1 MKEGLRRHRFDLL
14 ALTMVPFFI
23 GAQVRGVFLVLL
35 LRTQAFAPSGFN
47 SLPGIPLP
55 SLF

>member
-14 ALTMVPFFI
+14 ALTMAPFFI
-23 GAQVRGVFLVLL
+23 GAQVRWVFLVLF
-35 LRTQAFAPSGFN
+35 LRTQAFTPSGFN
-47 SLPGIPLP
+47 SLPDILLP